1 MRLITKLPFLALML
15 ALSLSGF
22 SQNVTQTIRGTVID
36 ADSRMPLPGAN
47 VVILNSD
54 KGASTDGE
62 GVFRIENV
70 PVSRVNLMVSFIG
83 YENRSLPNQLV
94 NSAAELVLIIELTE
108 ALNTLDEVVVT
119 DGTDKAQPL
128 DEMALVSARTFS
140 VEETKRYAGAIDD
153 PARMVSAFAGVT
165 NDPEGNN
172 DIIVRGNSP
181 RGILWRLEGV
191 EIPNPN
197 HFSDEGGTGG
207 PINALNSAMLGNS
220 DFYTGAFAP
229 QYGNA
234 MSAVF
239 DMNLRTGN
247 NQKRG
252 YSFQASTLG
261 LDLTAEG
268 PFSENYNGSY
278 LANYRYSSLELLDG
292 AGIIDF
298 DGVPRYQDACFKV
311 VLPINSKHS
320 LSVFGLGGY
329 SGITTEETPE
339 DDETTVLAKADMVSK
354 MGVTGLTH
362 TYLVNKKVYF
372 RNSLAISGTGA
383 EFYYEKE
390 DGAGGFYDDYTEDFT
405 KSQISATSIFNYKIN
420 PKNKLK
426 AGFTYNHLGYK
437 MFSKSFNDYRNRLET
452 LLSNRGNSASMQAFV
467 EVKHRFNER
476 LSVVGGAH
484 YLQFMLNNSYSFEP
498 RVAGEFRMNE
508 KQTFTLGAGLHSKLE
523 SVAIYLVRQPQDDGS
538 FTTPNTDLGLGK
550 AAHFVAGY
558 GQRIGANTHFKAEA
572 YYQYLYNTPVE
583 NDPNSY
589 HSILNST
596 SGYTTESLVNKGSGQ
611 NYGMELTLERY
622 FNRGFYYMSAVSL
635 YKSLYTAMDDVERN
649 SAFDGNYVV
658 NGLIGKEWNIGKAEK
673 NRVFFANTKVA
684 LIGGKPYTPL
694 DMSESQAQNTT
705 VLDESNPYGA
715 KGEDIFKL
723 DLALGMRRN
732 YDKVTT
738 EWKIDVQNVTNNQAV
753 IYSYWEESTQEVGY
767 GYQLSLLPTI
777 SFRVTF

>member
-1 MRLITKLPFLALML
+1 MRLVSK
-15 ALSLSGF
+15 LSLLTLFVSLSFFGF

-47 VVILNSD
+47 IVILNSD
-54 KGASTDGE
+54 KGATTDGE
-62 GVFRIENV
+62 GTFRIENV
-70 PVSRVNLMVSFIG
+70 PVGRVNLMVTFIG

-94 NSAAELVLIIELTE
+94 NSSSELVLKVELTE

-153 PARMVSAFAGVT
+153 PARMVSSFAGVT

-234 MSAVF
+234 LSAVF

-268 PFSENYNGSY
+268 PFSKNYNGSY
-278 LANYRYSSLELLDG
+278 LANYRYSSLALLDA
-292 AGIIDF
+292 AGIVDF

-320 LSVFGLGGY
+320 ISVFGLGGI

-339 DDETTVLAKADMVSK
+339 DDENTILAKADMVSK
-354 MGVTGLTH
+354 MGATGLSH
-362 TYLVNKKVYF
+362 TYLMNKRVYL
-372 RNSLAISGTGA
+372 RTSLTLSGTGA

-390 DGAGGFYDDYTEDFT
+390 DGNGGFYDDYTENFI
-405 KSQISATSIFNYKIN
+405 KQQVSATSILHYKMSA
-420 PKNKLK
+420 KDKLK
-426 AGFTYNHLGYK
+426 VGFTYNHLGYK
-437 MFSKSFNDYRNRLET
+437 MHSKNFNDDRDRLET
-452 LLSNRGNSASMQAFV
+452 LLSTDGSSASMQAFV
-467 EVKHRFNER
+467 EMKHRFNER
-476 LSVVGGAH
+476 LSIVGGAH
-484 YLQFMLNNSYSFEP
+484 YLQFLLNNSYSVEP
-498 RVAGEFRMNE
+498 RLAAEWRMNE
-508 KQTFTLGAGLHSKLE
+508 KQTFTLGAGLHSKME

-538 FTTPNTDLGLGK
+538 FTTPNTELGLGK

-558 GQRIGANTHFKAEA
+558 GHRVGPNTNLKVEA
-572 YYQYLYNTPVE
+572 YYQHLYNVPVE
-583 NDPNSY
+583 NDPTSY
-589 HSILNST
+589 VSILNST
-596 SGYTTESLVNKGSGQ
+596 SGYTTKSLVNKGTGT
-611 NYGMELTLERY
+611 NYGTEITLERY
-622 FNRGFYYMSAVSL
+622 FNRGFYYMGTVSL
-635 YKSLYTAMDDVERN
+635 YKSLYAAMDGVERN

-658 NGLIGKEWNIGKAEK
+658 NGLVGKEWSMGKAEK
-673 NRVFFANTKVA
+673 NRVFFANTKIA
-684 LIGGKPYTPL
+684 LIGGKPYTPV
-694 DMSESQAQNTT
+694 DMNQSIAENTT
-705 VLDESNPYGA
+705 VLDDAHPYSA
-715 KGEDIFKL
+715 KGQDIFKW

-732 YDKVTT
+732 HKNITT
-738 EWKIDVQNVTNNQAV
+738 EWKIDVQNVTNNQA
-753 IYSYWEESTQEVGY
+753 ILYSYYESTTKQIDH
-767 GYQLSLLPTI
+767 GYQLPMFPTI
-777 SFRVTF
+777 SYRVTF